1 MKKLYQPGEYPKE
14 SGLYRLVN
22 TLEAHVEANMKKII
36 IYIGPYQQLPAVEGN
51 GNVWI
56 KAQCVTGENEHVDY
70 K

>member
-56 KAQCVTGENEHVDY
+56 KA
-70 K
+70 